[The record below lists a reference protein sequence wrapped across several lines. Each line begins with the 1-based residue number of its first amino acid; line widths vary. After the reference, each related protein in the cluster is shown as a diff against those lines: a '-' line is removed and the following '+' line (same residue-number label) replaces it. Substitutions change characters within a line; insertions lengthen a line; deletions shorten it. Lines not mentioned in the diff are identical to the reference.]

1 MKKIQHKL
9 STKSGFTLIELLIVM
24 AILAIL
30 AVVVFVALNPA
41 KRLQD
46 TRDAKRVS
54 DVNSILTAIHASTID
69 NSGTL
74 PVDIQ
79 PASFDNGGTVAV
91 AAREVQIGTVAVGCA
106 VTSTAPATCAV
117 TGTASCVQLNELV
130 TDGYLGSLPID
141 PENPDGTL
149 TGYSVQNNGGII
161 TVKAC
166 NAEGSEIS
174 VTR

>member
-1 MKKIQHKL
+1 MKSAQNKLSTFSSKL
-9 STKSGFTLIELLIVM
+9 STKKGFTLIELLIVM

-54 DVNSILTAIHASTID
+54 DVQAILTAIHASTID
-69 NSGTL
+69 NGGTQPTDIL
-74 PVDIQ
+74 P
-79 PASFDNGGTVAV
+79 AALDNGGVVVGT
-91 AAREVQIGTVAVGCA
+91 REVQIGTVLTGCA
-106 VTSTAPATCAV
+106 VTSAAPATCAV
-117 TGTASCVQLNELV
+117 SGTSSCVQLNELV

-149 TGYSVQNNGGII
+149 TGYSIKN
-161 TVKAC
+161 
-166 NAEGSEIS
+166 
-174 VTR
+174 

>member
-1 MKKIQHKL
+1 MKSVRNKFKNL
-9 STKSGFTLIELLIVM
+9 KGFTLIELLIVM

-54 DVNSILTAIHASTID
+54 DINSILTAVHASTID

-91 AAREVQIGTVAVGCA
+91 AAREVQIGTVAV
-106 VTSTAPATCAV
+106 
-117 TGTASCVQLNELV
+117 
-130 TDGYLGSLPID
+130 
-141 PENPDGTL
+141 
-149 TGYSVQNNGGII
+149 
-161 TVKAC
+161 
-166 NAEGSEIS
+166 
-174 VTR
+174 